1 MAMTRTTFSTL
12 FFIKRKK
19 TLRSGE
25 APIYCRVTVNGIR
38 TEFAIKRSVST
49 ENWDTK
55 RGRAKSVSRTK
66 QLNQFLDHI
75 TSTLYEKQRLIEY
88 AGGIVTAKS
97 LVSAYLGKDEEE
109 KMLVKLFEEHN
120 NNIERLI
127 GNGYSKRTLNRYKSS
142 IKHLKEFIVKEYK
155 TPDLPLRSI
164 NSKFVNDYEVY
175 LRSDCKCKLNTSSK
189 YLKNLKKVI
198 NIGLN
203 NGWISVNPFNG
214 KKLPSENGDR
224 VYLDKSELKKI
235 EKKQF
240 SVDRL
245 NQVKDIFL
253 FCCYTGLAFVDV
265 LGLKPEDIKT
275 GIDGKKWIFK
285 NRQKT
290 KVRFM
295 VPLLENS
302 LALIEKYKE
311 TPVCKSKGVVF
322 PVLSNQRMNAYLK
335 EIQDLCGINKTLT
348 THTARHTFA
357 TTVTLAEGVSMEAV
371 SKMLGHSSLDMT
383 KHYAKI
389 TEDLISKEM
398 GKIQKSH

>member
-1 MAMTRTTFSTL
+1 ML

-19 TLRSGE
+19 TLKSGE
-25 APIYCRVTVNGIR
+25 APIYCRVTVNGVR
-38 TEFAIKRSVST
+38 VEFAIKRSVPA
-49 ENWDTK
+49 ENWDVR
-55 RGRAKSVSRTK
+55 RGKAIASNKTK

-75 TSTLYEKQRLIEY
+75 KSNFYEKQRVMED
-88 AGGIVTAKS
+88 AGIVVTAKN
-97 LVSAYLGKDEEE
+97 LVLSYLGKDEED

-120 NNIERLI
+120 TNIERLI
-127 GNGYSKRTLNRYKSS
+127 GNGYTQRTLNRYKSS
-142 IKHLKEFIVKEYK
+142 IKHLKNFIVKNYRV
-155 TPDLPLRSI
+155 TDLPLRRI

-240 SVDRL
+240 SVERL
-245 NQVKDIFL
+245 NQVKDIYL

-290 KVRFM
+290 QVKFM

-302 LALIEKYKE
+302 LTIIEKYKDN
-311 TPVCKSKGVVF
+311 PVCKSKGVVF

-335 EIQDLCGINKTLT
+335 EIQDLCEIKKNLT
-348 THTARHTFA
+348 THSARHTFA

-389 TEDLISKEM
+389 TEDLISREM
-398 GKIQKSH
+398 GKIHKSN